1 MPTELFKILKD
12 EAATVLH
19 SICQQIWKTQQ
30 WPQGLSKSV
39 FSLIPK
45 KGTTKDCLN
54 YHRIVL
60 MLKIFQARYQQ
71 YVKWE
76 LPDVQASFRKSRGT
90 RDQIVNICWITEKA
104 KEFQKNMHFY
114 SIDYAKAF
122 DYVYHT
128 NWKILKVM
136 VIPTIL
142 PISWE
147 TCMLVKNQQN
157 WTWNNELVQK
167 WERSTTRL
175 YIFTLLS

>member
-1 MPTELFKILKD
+1 
-12 EAATVLH
+12 
-19 SICQQIWKTQQ
+19 
-30 WPQGLSKSV
+30 
-39 FSLIPK
+39 
-45 KGTTKDCLN
+45 
-54 YHRIVL
+54 

-136 VIPTIL
+136 VIPIIL

-147 TCMLVKNQQN
+147 TCMQVKNQQN

-167 WERSTTRL
+167 
-175 YIFTLLS
+175 